1 MLRTYPDPTTLAG
14 NRADATSRP
23 SPADHWRAWLS
34 EAAATAWLWLDRG
47 RSRRDL
53 AELNDYELRDIGLT
67 RVDAQYESAK
77 PFWRP

>member
-1 MLRTYPDPTTLAG
+1 MLRTYPDPTTVAG
-14 NRADATSRP
+14 NRGAAASRH
-23 SPADHWRAWLS
+23 SWTTHWRSWLS

-53 AELNDYELRDIGLT
+53 ADLNDYELRDIGLT
-67 RVDAQYESAK
+67 RVDARHESEK